1 MAETQNPIDTNTTK
15 EETLGAVEKI
25 SKGRANDLV
34 LVRLGGGALQFAEAA
49 FDGVSTQTILAKKVV
64 REPQGRGPH
73 FDAYKDLLNEKY
85 PYLAQFNL
93 SGTAS
98 IETTHLQP
106 ELAAAYWRQFPEHS
120 NEAFDARRHLGFTA
134 LLAVGDEKA
143 VGTLDPGTGFIL
155 PQNHDVPIIHNVIPS
170 NPEQPGQFIKLL
182 VPNDTAEAR
191 HFMEDDG
198 YMSLDTMMTQAL
210 DKSTVEPVKIVRVP
224 GPTRTRT
231 VRVEP
236 RRAD

>member
-1 MAETQNPIDTNTTK
+1 MAEAQNPINRLTTK
-15 EETLGAVEKI
+15 EATLNAVEKI
-25 SKGRANDLV
+25 NKGKINDLV

-49 FDGVSTQTILAKKVV
+49 FDGVSSQTILAKKVT

-73 FDAYKDLLNEKY
+73 FDAYKGLLSEQH
-85 PYLAQFNL
+85 PYLTQFNL

-120 NEAFDARRHLGFTA
+120 EDAFTARRHLGFTA
-134 LLAVGDEKA
+134 LLTAGDEKA
-143 VGTLDPGTGFIL
+143 SGTLESGTGFIL
-155 PQNHDVPIIHNVIPS
+155 PQNHSIPIIHNVVPIS
-170 NPEQPGQFIKLL
+170 PEQPGQFIKLL

-191 HFMEDDG
+191 EFMEDDG
-198 YMSLDTMMTQAL
+198 YMSLDSMMTQAL
-210 DKSTVEPVKIVRVP
+210 DKAVVEPVKIVRVP

-231 VRVEP
+231 VRAMP
-236 RRAD
+236 KRAD